1 MNNIF
6 VRNVRNVINRKI
18 INFTN
23 RKYHFITKTD
33 DVFRI
38 LDKNNNVL
46 SKNQILENNKLSY
59 YSQFG
64 LSLYN
69 FNEIGEVVYKEKYSN
84 INDRIE
90 KDEIYLEVET
100 VKSCNEMLSPIGG
113 LINKYNEDFME
124 NINNIED
131 IKLLDEST
139 RYEFMDKHNLY
150 FVSVILSENDIY
162 EFIKNINDYDY
173 NNE

>member
-1 MNNIF
+1 MINLICKKVIRNIIF
-6 VRNVRNVINRKI
+6 KLPQ
-18 INFTN
+18 
-23 RKYHFITKTD
+23 RKYHFVTPTK

-38 LDKNNNVL
+38 LDKNNNIL
-46 SKNQILENNKLSY
+46 TKNQILENNKLSY

-69 FNEIGEVVYKEKYSN
+69 LNEMGEVVYKEKYSN

-113 LINKYNEDFME
+113 IINKYNDEFIE
-124 NINNIED
+124 KINNIED
-131 IKLLDEST
+131 IKLLDKSV

-162 EFIKNINDYDY
+162 EFIKNINDYEY
-173 NNE
+173 NN